1 MSRNLVRNMLQ
12 PNWDGRKQLLKKER
26 LRFFEARSMSL
37 AEGVNPARVSLT
49 GWVEDASG
57 RILNAAQSR
66 CTTSGG

>member
-1 MSRNLVRNMLQ
+1 
-12 PNWDGRKQLLKKER
+12 
-26 LRFFEARSMSL
+26 MSL

-57 RILNAAQSR
+57 RILSAAQSR